1 MIYEILGIFKS
12 FPVQHVKCYLNEQHP
27 WSGTLAERKPS
38 KPEAPKGS
46 VTGFSVNSHLI
57 TLQGPALTALGYLFQ
72 LIACHIPLCSVFS
85 SHSAFVFS
93 PNVHAFFFFPPLSD
107 LCTGCAPCLEFLPY
121 YIILHFTD
129 SFRSSFSLHHH
140 SLLNVFPP
148 YIKSSISINPM
159 HLSLKITDSSLH
171 VVLELFNSPVC
182 LS

>member
-1 MIYEILGIFKS
+1 MSNIHGAGLWRKENQANQRLQREVLLASQWTPIWLPYKVLPWQPLVICSNSLLVTSLF
-12 FPVQHVKCYLNEQHP
+12 VQ
-27 WSGTLAERKPS
+27 SS
-38 KPEAPKGS
+38 
-46 VTGFSVNSHLI
+46 
-57 TLQGPALTALGYLFQ
+57 PATQ
-72 LIACHIPLCSVFS
+72 PLCF
-85 SHSAFVFS
+85 HLMFML
-93 PNVHAFFFFPPLSD
+93 FFFPPLSD